1 MTKLARC
8 LMLLVGFTLLAGC
21 VSPVSVES
29 SRSAHFAGLNDFAW
43 LKPGKTPLKNPIVD
57 SGIVAH
63 RIKQAV
69 IEALRNR
76 GFSYRK
82 HRSQA
87 QFLVTDHLISHREMV
102 TNPPFFYGY
111 GFYGAPFFP
120 YYDDDGFF
128 GPGPFGFG
136 SFGAYG
142 SYGYGYSYQVA
153 VLVID
158 IIDAKTHRL
167 IWRGWISRQVR
178 QSNFSPA
185 AIYRAVNR
193 ILGHFPPR

>member
-1 MTKLARC
+1 MMRLARL
-8 LMLLVGFTLLAGC
+8 LMLFAGLLLLAGC
-21 VSPVSVES
+21 VSPVSVET
-29 SRSAHFAGLNDFAW
+29 SRTAHFTGLNEFSW

-63 RIKQAV
+63 RIKRAV

-87 QFLVTDHLISHREMV
+87 QFFVTDHLISHREMV
-102 TNPPFFYGY
+102 MNPPFFYGY
-111 GFYGAPFFP
+111 GFYGNPFFP
-120 YYDDDGFF
+120 YGDDDGFF
-128 GPGPFGFG
+128 GPGPI
-136 SFGAYG
+136 
-142 SYGYGYSYQVA
+142 GYGYFGPPYGYAYSYPEA

-158 IIDAKTHRL
+158 VLDAQNHRL
-167 IWRGWISRQVR
+167 IWRGWVSRTIT
-178 QSNFSPA
+178 QSNFSSA
-185 AIYRAVNR
+185 AIYRDVNR